1 MEHEMEAGVH
11 YAHVYREITHMIVGG
26 GYHFFGPYVINSAG
40 LLGSGLICRRV
51 AGLFWLS
58 SSNWLSQT

>member
-26 GYHFFGPYVINSAG
+26 GYHFLA
-40 LLGSGLICRRV
+40 LM
-51 AGLFWLS
+51 
-58 SSNWLSQT
+58 